1 LTVQGAGVAENHSWW
16 QRGIV
21 YHVYPRSFQDSNGD
35 GIGDLKGIEARLD
48 YFGDLGVDA
57 VWVSPIYP
65 SPMADF
71 GYDVS
76 DYTDIHPLFGDLADF
91 DRLTQA
97 AHARGLKIILDFVPN
112 HTSDRHPWFVE
123 SRASRTNLKRD
134 WYIWRDAKPD
144 GSAPNNWVSEFGGSA
159 WTWNET
165 TDQYYYHAFLKEQ
178 PDLNWRNAEVRAAML
193 DALRFWLE
201 RGVDGFR
208 VDAIHHLIE
217 AEHLHDN
224 PINPDW
230 REGQSPARRLVRLYS
245 LDQEETHAA
254 IAEMRALTDQYQD
267 RVLIGEASLPIE
279 QLMAYY
285 GDETPGFH
293 LPFNFHLIKT
303 PWEPQAIAALI
314 EEYECA
320 LGGGHERWPNW
331 VLGNHDRS
339 RVASRVGQAQ
349 ARVAAMLLLTLRGT
363 PTIYQGEEI
372 GMEDVPIP
380 TQAVHDPWEKNVP
393 GLRLG
398 RDPERTPMQ
407 WDESEKAGFTS
418 GDPWLPLSGDHA
430 VVNVRRQR
438 GEARSM
444 LSLYRALI
452 ALRRREPALS
462 VGVHVKAEAIGAV
475 LTYRRFHAGRWLLVA
490 LNFSDQPQVLEKA
503 DAYDVLISTH
513 LDRAERESGRVRLR
527 ANEGIVLAVA

>member
-1 LTVQGAGVAENHSWW
+1 MAENHSWW

-21 YHVYPRSFQDSNGD
+21 YQVYPRSFQDSNGD
-35 GIGDLKGIEARLD
+35 GVGDLQGIAARLD
-48 YFGDLGVDA
+48 HFVYLGVDA

-76 DYTDIHPLFGDLADF
+76 DYTDIHPLFGDLSDF
-91 DRLTQA
+91 DRLVEA

-112 HTSDRHPWFVE
+112 HTSDRHPWFAE
-123 SRASRTNLKRD
+123 SRASRTNPKRD
-134 WYIWRDAKPD
+134 WYIWRDPKPD
-144 GSAPNNWVSEFGGSA
+144 GSAPNNWVSEFGGRA
-159 WTWNET
+159 WTFDET
-165 TDQYYYHAFLKEQ
+165 TGQYYYHAFLREQ
-178 PDLNWRNAEVRAAML
+178 PDLNWRNAQVRAAML

-217 AEHLHDN
+217 AEHLRDN
-224 PINPDW
+224 PLNPDW
-230 REGQSPARRLVRLYS
+230 RDGQSPARRLVRLYS

-254 IAEMRALTDQYQD
+254 IAEMRALTDRYAD

-285 GDETPGFH
+285 GNETPGFH

-303 PWEPQAIAALI
+303 TWEPQAIAALI
-314 EEYECA
+314 EEYERA
-320 LGGGHERWPNW
+320 LGGGRERWPNW

-339 RVASRVGQAQ
+339 RVASRVGPAQ

-380 TQAVHDPWEKNVP
+380 TQAVQDPWEKNVP
-393 GLRLG
+393 GLGLG

-407 WDESEKAGFTS
+407 WDASEKAGFTS
-418 GDPWLPLSGDHA
+418 GEPWLPLASDYA
-430 VVNVRRQR
+430 TVNVQQQR
-438 GEARSM
+438 GQDRSM

-452 ALRRREPALS
+452 ALRRHEPALS
-462 VGVHVKAEAIGAV
+462 IGAHVKAEAIGSV
-475 LTYRRFHAGRWLLVA
+475 LTYRRFHAGRWLVIV
-490 LNFSDQPQVLEKA
+490 LNFSDEPQLLEKA
-503 DAYDVLISTH
+503 GAHDVLLSTH
-513 LDRAERESGRVRLR
+513 LDRGHREIDRVGLR
-527 ANEGIVLAVA
+527 ANEGIILAAA